1 MDLLTGD
8 VVQEVSRTAQPIT
21 LDGWTLTF
29 DDLLKRDGKWEDSFY
44 CLTSSSAARIARE
57 MNEEKPWLTVA
68 HVVPARRRRSRGV
81 SAKVTTAPKN
91 GVVDG
96 EVVA

>member
-8 VVQEVSRTAQPIT
+8 VVQEVSRTAEPVT
-21 LDGWTLTF
+21 LAGWTLTF
-29 DDLLKRDGKWEDSFY
+29 DDLLKRDGKWEDGFY

-57 MNEEKPWLTVA
+57 MNEERPWLTVA
-68 HVVPARRRRSRGV
+68 HAVPARRRRSRAV
-81 SAKVTTAPKN
+81 SAKVESRPKN